1 MTKARQLADF
11 ISDDG
16 QLTDMANGHIALG
29 AIAKDIS
36 DTAVD
41 VFVYDTIK
49 DSDGGAWR
57 KRTQH
62 TSWYN
67 EALNTATRG
76 ARKEF
81 PAVAVIVAEVDTV
94 TIYDADDPDMPM
106 WMVWPQAGVLSWAS
120 GTTTT
125 SICITALNGKFVWG
139 TDQRGSGI
147 ADFIKDDMEIF
158 HGLTEYALVDRK
170 ISSRSTSS
178 FATGDG
184 YIILRTQVND
194 VAMTV
199 LPNAPIDYAT
209 GLPVPTIAVATD
221 SGISIIRDNGTV
233 VDVTE
238 SSNSTNNFAN
248 VEFLDNGK
256 LVFRADGNTQ
266 YKWAGRIDIPSA
278 DRTFSYLD
286 EGPMPYIMYSGAASG
301 YRLMLTPPHPSDSTG
316 GTTALSAYKNNI
328 IAGTIV
334 GFGQGT
340 TDPTQDNVVNT
351 NLVNYT
357 SSSYNTG
364 WMNGDIKLATLSD
377 TDTTNVVGTELVDFS
392 AASDWT
398 VSSSSDGSHSFSGGV
413 LTITNDNSSDPPV
426 FVYQAITTVVGE
438 TYVLTAIAASGSSL
452 ANFALI
458 ASSTT
463 ATSGSINNVGSGVWH
478 EAGTVAANT
487 FTAIGTTTYVL
498 LRVNANAAGTNKIAS
513 CTLRIAEQDRSV
525 NTNGLYATGTVTKTA
540 VATGADLV
548 GYGGFTT
555 GNYLQQPY
563 NSDLD
568 FGTGDFSIGFWL
580 KYAVDATQYVM
591 DRSADGNQRI
601 AIYITDPSGGTL
613 NLYTNGE
620 GSQASELTGIFGSD
634 DWVQCWCI
642 RRSGTLEI
650 WVNGVNKASSALTSR
665 DVTQLDSAPL
675 VIARRFNGSTVGTD
689 VNLALFRISA
699 TAPTAEQIAKMYND
713 EKYLFQENAKATLY
727 GTSDAVTA
735 LAYDDSTELLH
746 VGTSAGRSVFQG
758 LRRVDN
764 TTDAVGAAIS
774 ASNGLVAED

>member
-41 VFVYDTIK
+41 VFVYDTSK

-81 PAVAVIVAEVDTV
+81 PAGCCDCGERIQV

-233 VDVTE
+233 VDVRVFNRHGIE
-238 SSNSTNNFAN
+238 N

-525 NTNGLYATGTVTKTA
+525 NG
-540 VATGADLV
+540 
-548 GYGGFTT
+548 
-555 GNYLQQPY
+555 
-563 NSDLD
+563 
-568 FGTGDFSIGFWL
+568 
-580 KYAVDATQYVM
+580 
-591 DRSADGNQRI
+591 
-601 AIYITDPSGGTL
+601 
-613 NLYTNGE
+613 
-620 GSQASELTGIFGSD
+620 
-634 DWVQCWCI
+634 
-642 RRSGTLEI
+642 
-650 WVNGVNKASSALTSR
+650 
-665 DVTQLDSAPL
+665 
-675 VIARRFNGSTVGTD
+675 NGS
-689 VNLALFRISA
+689 ASIRHS
-699 TAPTAEQIAKMYND
+699 
-713 EKYLFQENAKATLY
+713 
-727 GTSDAVTA
+727 
-735 LAYDDSTELLH
+735 
-746 VGTSAGRSVFQG
+746 
-758 LRRVDN
+758 LRRR
-764 TTDAVGAAIS
+764 
-774 ASNGLVAED
+774 L